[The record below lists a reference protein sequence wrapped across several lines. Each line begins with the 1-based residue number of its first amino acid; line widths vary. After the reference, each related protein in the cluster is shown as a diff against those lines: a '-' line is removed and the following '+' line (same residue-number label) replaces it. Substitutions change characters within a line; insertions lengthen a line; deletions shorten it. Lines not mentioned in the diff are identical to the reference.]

1 MLFSHKVCRWLVPW
15 AGVLALL
22 GLAILATGVPWARW
36 LLLAAAAGAALG
48 AVGWLW
54 PERRPMPRLVSLP
67 AFALAA
73 NLAALVAS
81 IKAVRGQGS
90 AVWEPTRREA

>member
-1 MLFSHKVCRWLVPW
+1 
-15 AGVLALL
+15 
-22 GLAILATGVPWARW
+22 
-36 LLLAAAAGAALG
+36 
-48 AVGWLW
+48 
-54 PERRPMPRLVSLP
+54 MPRLVSLP
-67 AFALAA
+67 AFAVAA